1 MAKVSL
7 NKIAEKKTAASI
19 EIMINNEP
27 VTIVQY
33 LSTAEKSKLV
43 ERITNDVFDASGFA
57 SPVRTTVYFDL
68 ELVKSYSN
76 INITDKMM
84 ETPDKTYDLLVLNNI
99 VQIVKDNI
107 PSDEL
112 DCIMTLVYSTINHI
126 ENYNTSLV
134 GMFRTITSDENGTA
148 RSLEEILQDL
158 QNNNNLELVNK
169 VMEKM
174 G

>member
-7 NKIAEKKTAASI
+7 NKLVEKKDIPSKNVNIGT
-19 EIMINNEP
+19 E
-27 VTIVQY
+27 TISVLQY
-33 LSTAEKSKLV
+33 LSTAEKAKLV
-43 ERITNDVFDASGFA
+43 ERITNDVFDVSGFA
-57 SPVRTTVYFDL
+57 SPVRIAVYFDL
-68 ELVKSYSN
+68 ELIKSYTN

-84 ETPDKTYDLLVLNNI
+84 EVPDKTYDLLVLNNI
-99 VQIVKDNI
+99 IKIIKDNI

-112 DCIMTLVYSTINHI
+112 DCIMTLVYNTINHV

-134 GMFRTITSDENGTA
+134 GMFRTITSDENGTT

-158 QNNNNLELVNK
+158 QNNDNLELVNK
-169 VMEKM
+169 VMKKM